1 MKTIYDQV
9 EKNIDS
15 LVENNA
21 DWTACAT
28 SEQLQEARNGR
39 LNLKFF
45 DKDVPAEW
53 LSDIKGKKI
62 LCLAGAGGLQ
72 APLLACAGA
81 DVTVLD
87 LSDKMLEKDRMIAKA
102 ENLPISIEK
111 GNMCDL
117 SRFADCTF
125 DYILNPPSL
134 MYVPDIR
141 PVFKECYRVLK
152 NSGTF
157 IMMAPNPLNYVCDF
171 VNDETDGYYKAVNR
185 MPYCSAEHDP
195 ESNWI
200 EYGHTL
206 AEYIGEQI
214 NCGFVINGYMECQ
227 LEDITE
233 LHFMT
238 RAVKG
243 IRPAITPLTK
253 GTEITKKN

>member
-1 MKTIYDQV
+1 MKTIYDQI

-28 SEQLQEARNGR
+28 SGQLQEARNGH

-53 LSDIKGKKI
+53 LSNIKGKKI

-171 VNDETDGYYKAVNR
+171 VNDETGGYYKAVNR
-185 MPYCSAEHDP
+185 MPYCSADHDP

-253 GTEITKKN
+253 GTEI

>member
-15 LVENNA
+15 LVENIA
-21 DWTACAT
+21 DWTAGAT
-28 SEQLQEARNGR
+28 SEQLQDARNG
-39 LNLKFF
+39 LLKLKFF

-53 LSDIKGKKI
+53 LSDIKGEKV

-87 LSDKMLEKDRMIAKA
+87 LSDKMLEKDRTIAKT
-102 ENLPISIEK
+102 ENLSIRIEK

-152 NSGTF
+152 NGGTF

-171 VNDETDGYYKAVNR
+171 VNDATGGYYKAVNR
-185 MPYCSAEHDP
+185 MPYSSADHDP
-195 ESNWI
+195 ESDWI
-200 EYGHTL
+200 EYGHTME
-206 AEYIGEQI
+206 AYIGGQI
-214 NCGFVINGYMECQ
+214 ACGFLINGYVECQ

-238 RAVKG
+238 RAVK
-243 IRPAITPLTK
+243 K
-253 GTEITKKN
+253 E